1 MRITKSIFLSF
12 GGDSIATASI
22 SVPFKVSRIHVKG
35 IGYVPQNA
43 PAAGAAIYGVITS
56 DLVDNQPLG
65 LFYNDVTY
73 SYATNKDM
81 ELTLYTPKT
90 IGGSYTFYL
99 QNELGNPYSPTP
111 SGGNP
116 GNDDCVLILEF
127 NSDVETD

>member
-12 GGDSIATASI
+12 SGSDNATANI

-35 IGYVPQNA
+35 IGYVPQNQ
-43 PAAGAAIYGVITS
+43 PGPGAAIYGVITS

-65 LFYNDVTY
+65 LFFNDVTY

-90 IGGSYTFYL
+90 IGGSYTFYR
-99 QNELGNPYSPTP
+99 QNEVGNPYSPTL
-111 SGGNP
+111 SGA
-116 GNDDCVLILEF
+116 DDCVLILEF

>member
-12 GGDSIATASI
+12 ANTNSATASI

-35 IGYVPQNA
+35 IGYTSGDQ

-73 SYATNKDM
+73 SYATNKDL
-81 ELTLYTPKT
+81 ELSLYTPKD
-90 IGGSYTFYL
+90 ISGSYTFYL
-99 QNELGNPYSPTP
+99 QNENGAPYTPT
-111 SGGNP
+111 GAGT
-116 GNDDCVLILEF
+116 DKVTIILEF
-127 NSDVETD
+127 NSYEESD